1 MKTGYS
7 HKTLMALLL
16 TISLLPAAASAT
28 EILAYSDHEPLGGMR
43 TRFINDVFFPAIE
56 KESQGRLKID
66 AHWGGELNTSYE
78 ALGKVSMGDVDMA
91 TVVPEYNAE
100 RLPLHQIFK
109 SFPVGPAGAQQVAFF
124 RHVYADIPALPAE
137 LKKNN
142 VVSVF
147 METGYPLA
155 FFSRKAMPDL
165 GEIKG
170 GTWRAASFWHRD
182 FLQNAGATP
191 VTMPWGDPTYN
202 ALKTGA
208 IDGMMLNVDSGY
220 DLKAYQ
226 YAPNVLISRDL
237 WLGHLYIL
245 AMNKNTWD
253 RLSPED
259 QAAIQR
265 AAQTAYQS
273 LGSVMDHSFDTQIDV
288 LRKAGATVRILKPQE
303 VAQWQTTTRYR
314 AAQAKWVKEQEAK
327 GVNEAV
333 TVMKQV
339 NAIMDEAMQQN
350 AHHD

>member
-1 MKTGYS
+1 MTD
-7 HKTLMALLL
+7 LR
-16 TISLLPAAASAT
+16 IS
-28 EILAYSDHEPLGGMR
+28 
-43 TRFINDVFFPAIE
+43 
-56 KESQGRLKID
+56 
-66 AHWGGELNTSYE
+66 
-78 ALGKVSMGDVDMA
+78 
-91 TVVPEYNAE
+91 
-100 RLPLHQIFK
+100 
-109 SFPVGPAGAQQVAFF
+109 
-124 RHVYADIPALPAE
+124 
-137 LKKNN
+137 
-142 VVSVF
+142 
-147 METGYPLA
+147 
-155 FFSRKAMPDL
+155 
-165 GEIKG
+165 
-170 GTWRAASFWHRD
+170 RAAPVI
-182 FLQNAGATP
+182 APTTAPGAT
-191 VTMPWGDPTYN
+191 D
-202 ALKTGA
+202 
-208 IDGMMLNVDSGY
+208 DSGY

-273 LGSVMDHSFDTQIDV
+273 LGPVMDHSFDTQIDD